1 MLDEILMAISS
12 MLTRSGLRAPLNIEW
27 RFEPPS
33 PLHLGTTCTW
43 RCGTTWPA
51 SGPSLIPIVSEL
63 APSALEIALE
73 TFRSVLERAQASSS
87 LSSWN
92 LCTCLRGTTRVCPS
106 ASG

>member
-1 MLDEILMAISS
+1 M
-12 MLTRSGLRAPLNIEW
+12 
-27 RFEPPS
+27 
-33 PLHLGTTCTW
+33 
-43 RCGTTWPA
+43 
-51 SGPSLIPIVSEL
+51 IPIVSEL